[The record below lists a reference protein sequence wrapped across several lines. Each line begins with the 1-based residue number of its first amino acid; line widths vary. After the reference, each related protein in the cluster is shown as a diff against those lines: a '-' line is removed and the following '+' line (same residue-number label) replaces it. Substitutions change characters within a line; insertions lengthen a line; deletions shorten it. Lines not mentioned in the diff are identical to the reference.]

1 MSDSS
6 AETVAEPI
14 APRRESL
21 TSREITQIALISA
34 LIIASR
40 AMLRVPL
47 HIPGHSGVLW
57 MALLIVGRGI
67 VKRPTAGTL
76 IGLITGIVAVALVP
90 GREGILTAVK
100 YIVPG
105 ITVDL
110 LTPLFRGRLD
120 RPIPAVLIAA
130 TAHLAKLISAL
141 IMGVALGIPSGFLAL
156 GLGFA
161 AVTHIGFGA
170 LGGLLG
176 ALVLSRLERAGI
188 VASPRGSGP

>member
-6 AETVAEPI
+6 ESISERVV
-14 APRRESL
+14 RRPGTL
-21 TSREITQIALISA
+21 TSREIVLIALISA
-34 LIIASR
+34 LIIVSR
-40 AMLRVPL
+40 AMLRLPL

-67 VKRPTAGTL
+67 VRRQTAGTL

-90 GREGILTAVK
+90 GKEGILTAVK

-110 LTPLFRGRLD
+110 MTPLFRGQLD
-120 RPIPAVLIAA
+120 RPVPAALIAA
-130 TAHLAKLISAL
+130 TAHVAKLMSAL

-161 AVTHIGFGA
+161 AATHLGFGV

-176 ALVLSRLERAGI
+176 ALVLSRLERAG
-188 VASPRGSGP
+188 VVPPPPEPAP